1 MLLFFLVHWLS
12 QYFFWREIM
21 EKLHCK
27 MILLF
32 FAITLLLITPTFALA
47 QEDFQKPD
55 ELVLKSEAVVKSFL
69 SDPDME
75 WFRNNLPKARGVF
88 IVPQM
93 IRGGFILGGSGG
105 SGLLLAQ
112 DYKTGAW
119 SQPVFYS
126 MGSVSFGLQIG
137 ADASEIILLIMTD
150 KGLDAMM
157 SKEFKLGADAAVAAG
172 PVGGSAKAQ
181 TADILAFGRAKGAY
195 AGLSVEGAL
204 ISPRDKWNN
213 SYYGTPVRPVDII
226 VRGLVHNP
234 KADTLVN
241 AMPTTNSKVLGK

>member
-1 MLLFFLVHWLS
+1 
-12 QYFFWREIM
+12 M

-93 IRGGFILGGSGG
+93 IRGGFIITIDVRIERNINFLG
-105 SGLLLAQ
+105 
-112 DYKTGAW
+112 
-119 SQPVFYS
+119 QPLFYR
-126 MGSVSFGLQIG
+126 
-137 ADASEIILLIMTD
+137 
-150 KGLDAMM
+150 
-157 SKEFKLGADAAVAAG
+157 
-172 PVGGSAKAQ
+172 
-181 TADILAFGRAKGAY
+181 FGR
-195 AGLSVEGAL
+195 
-204 ISPRDKWNN
+204 N
-213 SYYGTPVRPVDII
+213 SSR
-226 VRGLVHNP
+226 
-234 KADTLVN
+234 
-241 AMPTTNSKVLGK
+241 M